1 MKYLLSIIVSS
12 LLLTNMLFSQEASQW
27 RGKDRD
33 GIYDEK
39 GLLRSWPAAGPTL
52 LWHYDNLGDGHASA
66 AVVAHE
72 KIYTAGATDG
82 KGKVFAFSLDGKLV
96 WSTPYGDEW
105 IESYPGSRST
115 PLINGGKVYLMSAF
129 G

>member
-1 MKYLLSIIVSS
+1 MKSLFVLILS
-12 LLLTNMLFSQEASQW
+12 LTLFSNLITAQEASQW

-52 LWHYDNLGDGHASA
+52 LWHYDNLGEGHASA
-66 AVVAHE
+66 SVVAQE

-82 KGKVFAFSLDGKLV
+82 KGKVFAFTLDGKLV

-105 IESYPGSRST
+105 VESYPGSRST
-115 PLINGGKVYLMSAF
+115 PVINEGKVYLMSAL
-129 G
+129 